1 MAALDLDDL
10 SRGQFYLG
18 LGLDPSL
25 HPENITEMSK
35 LPSPQAGNRA
45 RLGVARS
52 SVLSHLLIRHTRKF
66 ALSQPSWL
74 PVVQDSSPS
83 SAARSA

>member
-1 MAALDLDDL
+1 MTALDLDDL

-45 RLGVARS
+45 RHGVRAVPCSR
-52 SVLSHLLIRHTRKF
+52 IF
-66 ALSQPSWL
+66 
-74 PVVQDSSPS
+74 
-83 SAARSA
+83 

>member
-45 RLGVARS
+45 RHGVRAVPCSR
-52 SVLSHLLIRHTRKF
+52 IF
-66 ALSQPSWL
+66 
-74 PVVQDSSPS
+74 
-83 SAARSA
+83 